1 VCDHR
6 GVNRFALLSALS
18 LLFLGQ
24 GCWWFCIAEGS
35 LISTPTGRCR
45 IEQLREGDAIYSVDT
60 HTGVLV
66 EARITAI
73 RRSVRE
79 CMSLELCGGERLR
92 CTPDHPIYHPG
103 TDSYR
108 LAGEWIT
115 SGATTVS
122 RVVEGRV
129 IEQAVR
135 SVSAY
140 AGLMEVF
147 DLSVDGPHANFIAD
161 GVVVHNKSPNKSTS
175 EGTDDYSYDT
185 GSLDS
190 EWLEDTPE
198 IPCDVPIPAGH
209 LCLTIES
216 REYQLE
222 RSHAAISDDGT
233 VMLMAF
239 EASGDGLPRFVVS
252 YAADAVSNVS
262 CEDPDTL
269 LVLDFPDAHASTNDE
284 DTLCLLSIGA
294 EPASP
299 GATLSGSLSSY
310 LQEAGESYSVEA
322 EWVDI
327 LVEE

>member
-1 VCDHR
+1 
-6 GVNRFALLSALS
+6 VNRFALLSAIS

-35 LISTPTGRCR
+35 SISTPTGRCR

-79 CMSLELCGGERLR
+79 CMSLELHGGERLR
-92 CTPDHPIYHPG
+92 CTPDHPIYHPD

-108 LAGEWIT
+108 IAGEWIT
-115 SGATTVS
+115 SGATTVA

-129 IEQAVR
+129 IHQAVR

-161 GVVVHNKSPNKSTS
+161 GVVVHNKTPVPSGDYDY
-175 EGTDDYSYDT
+175 GTDT

-190 EWLEDTPE
+190 QWLEDTAE
-198 IPCDVPIPAGH
+198 IPCDVPIPPGH

-222 RSHAAISDDGT
+222 LSHAAISDDET
-233 VMLMAF
+233 IMLMAF
-239 EASGDGLPRFVVS
+239 EANGDGLPRFVVS
-252 YAADAVSNVS
+252 YAADAVSSVS

-269 LVLDFPDAHASTNDE
+269 LILDFPDAHASTNDE
-284 DTLCLLSIGA
+284 DTLCLLSIGD

-299 GATLSGSLSSY
+299 GAMLSGTLSSY
-310 LQEAGESYSVEA
+310 LQEDGDSYSVEA

-327 LVEE
+327 PIAE